1 MTLEDRLGTVFAQAL
16 ALEPGADPR
25 TIRYR
30 NHPGWDSLGH
40 MALVVAMEN
49 EFEVEIGPNQ
59 LIEID
64 CFDAAVKVLRDAG
77 AHG

>member
-1 MTLEDRLGTVFAQAL
+1 MTLEERLGTVFAQAL
-16 ALEPGADPR
+16 ALEPGVDPS

-30 NHPGWDSLGH
+30 GHPRWDSLGH
-40 MALVVAMEN
+40 MTLIVAMET
-49 EFEVEIGPNQ
+49 EFEVEIGPDQ
-59 LIEID
+59 LIGID